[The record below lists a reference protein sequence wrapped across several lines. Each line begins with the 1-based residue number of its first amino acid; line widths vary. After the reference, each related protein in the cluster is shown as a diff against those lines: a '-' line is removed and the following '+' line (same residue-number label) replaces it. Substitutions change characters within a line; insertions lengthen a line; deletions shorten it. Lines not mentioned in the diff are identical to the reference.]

1 MIIDSH
7 CHINRKEYDEDR
19 SDVLKKARDI
29 GVKRFITI
37 NTDIKEAHDLQRIA
51 EQEKDVFYTIG
62 NHPSESYMTDTL
74 YEDLNALCNHPKL
87 VGIGETGLDFY
98 YDNVNRSVQQDSFA
112 IHIDVANKHDLPLI
126 VHSRSAEDET
136 IALIKKANKGVM
148 HCFTGSYAMAK
159 KALDS
164 GFMISLSGILT
175 FKNAQDLRDIV
186 KKLPLDRL
194 LIETDAP
201 YLTPD
206 PFRKIKRNEPYYVYY
221 VAQKLAEIKE
231 ITFDE
236 VAKQTTDNCMALFS
250 RMS

>member
-1 MIIDSH
+1 
-7 CHINRKEYDEDR
+7 
-19 SDVLKKARDI
+19 
-29 GVKRFITI
+29 
-37 NTDIKEAHDLQRIA
+37 
-51 EQEKDVFYTIG
+51 
-62 NHPSESYMTDTL
+62 MTDTL